1 MGIPATGRSFLVN
14 NADFCRFT
22 DDGLICEHWGLI
34 DTAPLTR
41 QLGIAGQ
48 EAAR

>member
-22 DDGLICEHWGLI
+22 DDGLICEH
-34 DTAPLTR
+34 
-41 QLGIAGQ
+41 
-48 EAAR
+48 